1 MSLPLPATAPLP
13 SSSSLSAS
21 SAASS
26 RLQLTLTS
34 AQVAARIAQMLAIAS
49 VAMLAI
55 WRLAATLPASKTPL
69 AIPHDLQGVKT
80 LIVTLK
86 AYSST
91 HFTHIFVLFVAVFL
105 FKQAFGI
112 PGSALLNILAG
123 ALYGYSAVPL
133 TSLLAA
139 TGSTIGY
146 FLSLHVI
153 GPVVFGGLISRSKVI
168 SWRVTVEEHRENLIV
183 YLISLRTLPLVPGW
197 FVNLASPFVGIP
209 PVPFF
214 ISTLI
219 GLTPFN
225 FICIQAAT
233 TLSTLNSMSE
243 ILNVWVVLQLVC
255 ITAVIALPVMF
266 KKRLAALLRQV
277 TDSKSSGAIRA
288 SQDRVALLNV

>member
-55 WRLAATLPASKTPL
+55 WRLAATLPA
-69 AIPHDLQGVKT
+69 
-80 LIVTLK
+80 K

-91 HFTHIFVLFVAVFL
+91 HFTHIFVLFVA
-105 FKQAFGI
+105 
-112 PGSALLNILAG
+112 NILAG
-123 ALYGYSAVPL
+123 RALTATAPWPL

-197 FVNLASPFVGIP
+197 FVNLASAVCRHP
-209 PVPFF
+209 
-214 ISTLI
+214 SR
-219 GLTPFN
+219 LTPFN